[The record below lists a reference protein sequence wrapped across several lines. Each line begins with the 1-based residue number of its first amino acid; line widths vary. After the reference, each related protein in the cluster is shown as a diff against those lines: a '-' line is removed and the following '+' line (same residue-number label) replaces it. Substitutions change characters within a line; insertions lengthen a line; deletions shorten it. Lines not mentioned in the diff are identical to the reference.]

1 MVSNK
6 ILVGIG
12 AAAAVA
18 VVAVALALAMGSS
31 PAADNNNNNLPAAGN
46 GDSAGEQQPR
56 RATVVASFF
65 PLYDFARQV
74 AGDRADISV
83 MVPVG
88 VEPHDWEP
96 TARQVEEARNAD
108 MLVYNGAGFE
118 TWVESIDSRFAVNTS
133 EGIELL
139 AAEEEQEEE
148 HAEEG
153 EEEGHEEGAEEEDEH
168 GHGAFDPHIWLDP
181 VLARQQVES
190 IRSGLATV
198 DPANADYYNANA
210 ARFTQE
216 LTELDAFIESELSS
230 CEKTDFI
237 AFHEAFS
244 YFADRYGLTQHA
256 VHESLTPE
264 GEILPQRLEEV
275 VDLANDLGITVIY
288 SEDLV
293 DPRLAQV
300 IADEIPGGRVLTLS
314 PLEGI
319 ERDEQAAGVGYIE
332 KMRENVANLK
342 EGLECS

>member
-1 MVSNK
+1 MVSSK
-6 ILVGIG
+6 VLIGAG
-12 AAAAVA
+12 AAAVIVAIAIAAVF
-18 VVAVALALAMGSS
+18 AMGGPVANDNNDDS
-31 PAADNNNNNLPAAGN
+31 PAAG
-46 GDSAGEQQPR
+46 GQQQPPAKAR
-56 RATVVASFF
+56 VVASFF
-65 PLYDFARQV
+65 PLYDFTRQV
-74 AGDRADISV
+74 AGDRADVSV

-96 TARQVEEARNAD
+96 TVRQVEEARSAD

-118 TWVESIDSRFAVNTS
+118 TWVENIGGKFVVNTS

-139 AAEEEQEEE
+139 SAEEE
-148 HAEEG
+148 HEEG
-153 EEEGHEEGAEEEDEH
+153 EEEGEEGDEH

-181 VLARQQVES
+181 VLARQQVEN
-190 IRSGLATV
+190 IRVGLVKV
-198 DPANADYYNANA
+198 DPENADYYNANA
-210 ARFTQE
+210 ARFSQE
-216 LTELDAFIESELSS
+216 LAELDAFIESELAS
-230 CEKTDFI
+230 CENADFI

-244 YFADRYGLTQHA
+244 YFANRYGLTQHA

-275 VDLANDLGITVIY
+275 VNLANDLGITVIY

-319 ERDEQAAGVGYIE
+319 EREEQAAGVGYIE

-342 EGLECS
+342 VGLECS

>member
-1 MVSNK
+1 MVSSK
-6 ILVGIG
+6 VLIGAG
-12 AAAAVA
+12 AAAVIVAIAIAAVF
-18 VVAVALALAMGSS
+18 AMGGPVANDNNDDS
-31 PAADNNNNNLPAAGN
+31 PAAG
-46 GDSAGEQQPR
+46 GQQQPPAKAR
-56 RATVVASFF
+56 VVASFF
-65 PLYDFARQV
+65 PLYDFTRQV
-74 AGDRADISV
+74 AGDRADVSV

-96 TARQVEEARNAD
+96 TVRQVEEARSAD

-118 TWVESIDSRFAVNTS
+118 TWVENIGGKFVVNTS

-139 AAEEEQEEE
+139 SAEEEE
-148 HAEEG
+148 HEEG
-153 EEEGHEEGAEEEDEH
+153 EEEGEEGDEH

-181 VLARQQVES
+181 VLARQQVEN
-190 IRSGLATV
+190 IRAGLVKV
-198 DPANADYYNANA
+198 DPENADYYNANA
-210 ARFTQE
+210 ARFSQE
-216 LTELDAFIESELSS
+216 LAELDAFIESELAS

-244 YFADRYGLTQHA
+244 YFANRYGLTQHA

-275 VDLANDLGITVIY
+275 VNLANDLGITVIY

-319 ERDEQAAGVGYIE
+319 EREEQAAGVGYIE

-342 EGLECS
+342 VGLECS